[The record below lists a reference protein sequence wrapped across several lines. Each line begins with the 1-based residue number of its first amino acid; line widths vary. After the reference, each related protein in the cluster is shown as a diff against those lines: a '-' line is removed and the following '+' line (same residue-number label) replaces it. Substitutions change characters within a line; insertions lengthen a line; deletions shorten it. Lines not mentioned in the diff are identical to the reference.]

1 MILFLRLF
9 LPIYSIVFFGLIFI
23 YQSIRVSKQ
32 IGKNPMVLPKD
43 DSAYGLVSAYFKL
56 ITALLILY
64 VIGFGLAPDW
74 VDYFGRFKQ
83 LELVE
88 LQVAG
93 VGAWLIAFFWVMIA
107 QRQMRN
113 SWRIGIDSDQNT
125 ELITGGLFQVSRNPI
140 FSGLIVNFV
149 GLFLITP
156 NIFTLMIMIV
166 GTIIIQFQVR
176 LEEQHLTNLFSDQ
189 YLDYKKRVRRFI

>member
-1 MILFLRLF
+1 
-9 LPIYSIVFFGLIFI
+9 
-23 YQSIRVSKQ
+23 
-32 IGKNPMVLPKD
+32 MVLPKD